1 MNTEWPADLSAR
13 AQMHAALGEPA
24 RLAIVDRLVMTD
36 ASPVELSRELGIPSN
51 LLAHH
56 ITLLERAG
64 LLTRSRSEADQRR
77 TYLRLHPHT
86 PIGLT
91 PATRTAPRVL
101 FVCTSNAARSQL
113 AAALWRRRSTLPA
126 ASAGTNPADRVHPGA
141 ATAARRHGLDLDHH
155 TQHLDQALRPGDL
168 VIAVCDNAHERLGG
182 QLGDRLHWAVAD
194 PARAGSQTAF
204 DKTLVDLSDRVDQ
217 LALLVHSA
225 EERGGHISQSV
236 RL

>member
-1 MNTEWPADLSAR
+1 MNAEWPAALSAR

-24 RLAIVDRLVMTD
+24 RLAIVDRLVTTD

-77 TYLRLHPHT
+77 TYLRLDPHT
-86 PIGLT
+86 PIRLT
-91 PATRTAPRVL
+91 PPATRTAPRIL

-113 AAALWRRRSTLPA
+113 AAALWRRHSTLPA
-126 ASAGTNPADRVHPGA
+126 TSAGTHPADHVHPGA
-141 ATAARRHGLDLDHH
+141 VTAAHRHGLNLDQH

-168 VIAVCDNAHERLGG
+168 VIAVCDNAHERLAGH
-182 QLGDRLHWAVAD
+182 LDDRLHWAVTD
-194 PARAGSQTAF
+194 PARAGTPTAF
-204 DKTLVDLSDRVDQ
+204 DEALADLSSRIDR
-217 LALLVHSA
+217 LIPLLRPVTG
-225 EERGGHISQSV
+225 R
-236 RL
+236 